1 MPCTPADRLSIVLK
15 CYGEPDPLRPLSV
28 ALGQGRLAILHRERR
43 VDLHQPLVAPDPV
56 PLVVLSRSGE
66 PSAALPDE
74 PVLPVHSSA
83 KGSWHVSCG
92 WVLAIGF
99 RYGSLLPLLLISGLS
114 PAAFLQREEA
124 GHEIPILQWP
134 RDVASGPP
142 IPAVG
147 LASVTEHSR
156 LALYQCR
163 IAACLNEVG
172 VRPAGHRPF
181 LPEGCPLIIHNPFV
195 RCPQVELL
203 SPLIGTGFALQ
214 LLPQDHANR
223 RGWQPIVPV
232 QPQPDEHAVHLIPAA
247 ADPSLA
253 AIVLRR
259 RGTLHP
265 ICLPRILPA
274 GPSRSLTLSGRFG
287 RLREPYPL
295 RRVVDRPLHLRDG
308 DCLWLDHGPF
318 GPPPPEP
325 VNSFGIRSVVSSLL
339 LFALAA
345 GREPLWRFAHLS
357 CPLWRCTRI
366 GPCLLQ
372 GAVPMCL

>member
-1 MPCTPADRLSIVLK
+1 MRFRFCNGPGTLRQGLPSLLLASLRLRSILDLPNPQPVEFDRGASISMSNCSMPQR
-15 CYGEPDPLRPLSV
+15 
-28 ALGQGRLAILHRERR
+28 
-43 VDLHQPLVAPDPV
+43 
-56 PLVVLSRSGE
+56 SRSPACRP
-66 PSAALPDE
+66 PSFPTGR
-74 PVLPVHSSA
+74 VSS
-83 KGSWHVSCG
+83 HH
-92 WVLAIGF
+92 
-99 RYGSLLPLLLISGLS
+99 P
-114 PAAFLQREEA
+114 Q
-124 GHEIPILQWP
+124 
-134 RDVASGPP
+134 
-142 IPAVG
+142 
-147 LASVTEHSR
+147 
-156 LALYQCR
+156 
-163 IAACLNEVG
+163 
-172 VRPAGHRPF
+172 
-181 LPEGCPLIIHNPFV
+181 PFV

-214 LLPQDHANR
+214 LLLQDHANR

-253 AIVLRR
+253 AIVLRT

-308 DCLWLDHGPF
+308 GDCLWLDHGPF

-325 VNSFGIRSVVSSLL
+325 VNSFEIRSVVSSLL

-357 CPLWRCTRI
+357 CPHWRCIRI